1 VTRRSIDV
9 ESFRHKNPIPG
20 ASRIGPLLVSSV
32 VAGRDPGS
40 DHTPDDADEQIANVF
55 HHVGE
60 LLSRAGADWQHV
72 ARMTFFV
79 PDIAIRSRLN
89 GPWSEHFPDPDS
101 RPARHTQVSAV
112 DAVSCEFIA
121 YIEE

>member
-1 VTRRSIDV
+1 MTRRSIDV

-20 ASRIGPLLVSSV
+20 ACRIGPLLVSSV
-32 VAGRDPGS
+32 VAGRDPGR
-40 DHTPDDADEQIANVF
+40 DDIPEDPDAQIANLF
-55 HHVGE
+55 LHVGE
-60 LLSRAGADWQHV
+60 MLSTAGAGWQHV

-79 PDIAIRSRLN
+79 PDIAVRSRLN
-89 GPWSEHFPDPDS
+89 GPWLERFPDPDS
-101 RPARHTQVSAV
+101 RPARHTQVSPV